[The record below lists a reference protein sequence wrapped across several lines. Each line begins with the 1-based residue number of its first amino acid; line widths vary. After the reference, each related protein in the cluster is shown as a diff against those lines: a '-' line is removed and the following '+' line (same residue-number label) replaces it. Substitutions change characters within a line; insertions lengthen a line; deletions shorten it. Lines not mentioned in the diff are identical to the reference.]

1 MEAGRNILEKQ
12 SMGIKKI
19 LFHINDMSRGGAQRV
34 LSIIIRKLA
43 ESGVDIVLVTLWT
56 ADNEYELPAGVKRI
70 DVRKEIGDKGRLGNI
85 IFRHT
90 ELRKLIKRES
100 PDLVVT
106 FGEKA
111 CFRAAVSMQ
120 GIKIPLIVS
129 VRNNPYISFAKNPLM
144 TRLME
149 KKASG
154 CVFQTKMAKEFFSKR
169 LQDKSVIIL
178 NPLDEKY
185 LNEDISNSS
194 PTESIRIVTA
204 GRIVK
209 EKNHMLLV
217 RAFGDIA
224 DKYPNAIVQIYG
236 SPDDKQIVGS
246 INEYAKEK
254 DLEKRIEFKGIN
266 NDLENELQGASM
278 FVLSSDSEGM
288 PNALMEAMALGI
300 PVISTDCPCGGPDM
314 LIEDGVNGLLV
325 PVGDEKALAEA
336 MSNLLDDD
344 ELAKRLSAEGLKIR
358 ETAKADT
365 ILSQWKNYFDEV
377 FEKSKMM

>member
-12 SMGIKKI
+12 LMGIKKI

-34 LSIIIRKLA
+34 LSIIIRKLVA
-43 ESGVDIVLVTLWT
+43 DGLDIVLVTLWT
-56 ADNEYELPAGVKRI
+56 ADNEYELPSGVKRI

-100 PDLVVT
+100 PDLVVA

-129 VRNNPYISFAKNPLM
+129 VRNNPHISFAKNPLM

-185 LNEDISNSS
+185 LNADISNSS

-224 DKYPNAIVQIYG
+224 DKYPGAILQIYG
-236 SPDDKQIVGS
+236 SLDDKQIVGS
-246 INEYAKEK
+246 ISEYAKEK
-254 DLEKRIEFKGIN
+254 GLEKRIELKGIN
-266 NDLENELQGASM
+266 NNLENELQGASM

-314 LIEDGVNGLLV
+314 LIEDEVNGLLV
-325 PVGDEKALAEA
+325 PVGDEYTLAKA
-336 MSNLLDDD
+336 MSRIIDDKK
-344 ELAKRLSAEGLKIR
+344 LAKRLSDEGLKIR
-358 ETAKADT
+358 ERARGDM
-365 ILSQWKNYFDEV
+365 IISQWKAYFDEV
-377 FEKSKMM
+377 FEKAK

>member
-1 MEAGRNILEKQ
+1 MAAGRNILEKQ

-56 ADNEYELPAGVKRI
+56 ADNEYELPTAVKRI
-70 DVRKEIGDKGRLGNI
+70 DVKKEIGDKGRLGNI

-90 ELRKLIKRES
+90 ELRKIVKRES

-144 TRLME
+144 TKLME

-185 LNEDISNSS
+185 LNADISKSS
-194 PTESIRIVTA
+194 SDEEIRIVTA

-217 RAFGDIA
+217 KAFGDIA
-224 DKYPNAIVQIYG
+224 DKYPKAIVQIYG
-236 SPDDKQIVGS
+236 SPDDAQIVNS
-246 INEYAKEK
+246 IKEYAKEN
-254 DLEKRIEFKGIN
+254 DLDERIELKGIN
-266 NDLENELQGASM
+266 SNLEKELQGAFV

-300 PVISTDCPCGGPDM
+300 PVISTDCPFCGPDT
-314 LIEDGVNGLLV
+314 LI
-325 PVGDEKALAEA
+325 
-336 MSNLLDDD
+336 
-344 ELAKRLSAEGLKIR
+344 
-358 ETAKADT
+358 
-365 ILSQWKNYFDEV
+365 
-377 FEKSKMM
+377 